1 MEIVKYH
8 NDLNKIVLKD
18 FNSKEIDIFYAI
30 IFKMK
35 NKSEAIFKI
44 EEIKTLATTEYGNR
58 SLERFFKHLDVVF
71 KTQIQIKTATKITD
85 YHLFITKELD
95 KDKNQILIKLHPDCI
110 YILNNFIGNYTQFE
124 LQKFLQLQ
132 SGYSKI
138 LFRLLKQFNDTKK
151 LFITMEEFRVLFEV
165 PVNYEQDNI
174 NQKILKPAIKEL
186 SSIFKGLKYIKE
198 KNGKKI
204 SRIVFTWEDENE
216 NNHQLTIQ
224 EINVSTLKKEKKLE
238 YSEEV
243 LNLFDL
249 LPDYERVESRKREIA
264 ELLKEHSFE
273 YLKTDIEYCNGQRPE
288 KYWSYF
294 IKSINSGHFSAV
306 EIEKAEKEKE
316 QKKEKEQIATKE
328 IERQEKEEEQINE
341 LAEQIYNSLTEE
353 MLEEYTEKSGYRKI
367 PEKFRK
373 NFNLKNMILV
383 LIKREIEEE
392 MKEATA

>member
-294 IKSINSGHFSAV
+294 IKSINSRHFSAV

-316 QKKEKEQIATKE
+316 QKKEKEQMETKE
-328 IERQEKEEEQINE
+328 IERQEMEEEQINE